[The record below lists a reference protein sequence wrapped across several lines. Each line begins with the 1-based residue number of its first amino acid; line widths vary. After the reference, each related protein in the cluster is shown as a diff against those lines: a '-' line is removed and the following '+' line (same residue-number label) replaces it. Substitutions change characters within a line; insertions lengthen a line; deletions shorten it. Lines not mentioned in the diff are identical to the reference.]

1 MRNIK
6 ILTFILVAFI
16 TNQSWGQQET
26 SITNYWSHM
35 NLFNPAYVGSDNMIN
50 FKSTIRN
57 QWSGISESPV
67 TQMFSYSKPFGDKV
81 GLGLS
86 VVNDK
91 VFVENSTYVGIDF
104 SYKLTVS
111 DNMLLYFGLKAAA
124 NFYSVNAQ
132 SIYTIG
138 AGGVN
143 TFDNSLFNIDQFDP
157 NIGLGF
163 LLKREKWFLSLS
175 VPRMLST
182 ERASTEDN
190 GIGIST
196 TVGTSKPHL
205 YVSSGYEFNLK
216 NPKWSLSPS
225 FLLRSVKD
233 VPVAFDSNLLV
244 SYNDKFDLSFTY
256 GNSKTYAFTFG
267 LDFADKY
274 RIGYSYET
282 SSRSLLSTE
291 WNSSELFLAYSI
303 PYVNKRNIKQTTVDD
318 IIIEE

>member
-6 ILTFILVAFI
+6 FLTFILVTFI

-35 NLFNPAYVGSDNMIN
+35 NLFNPAYVGSDNMVN

-86 VVNDK
+86 IVNDK
-91 VFVENSTYVGIDF
+91 VFIENSTYVGIDF
-104 SYKLTVS
+104 SYKLRVS
-111 DNMLLYFGLKAAA
+111 DKALLYFGLKAAA
-124 NFYSVNAQ
+124 NFYSVNA
-132 SIYTIG
+132 SLI
-138 AGGVN
+138 N
-143 TFDNSLFNIDQFDP
+143 TYSELGFNFPDSNLINLDQFDP

-175 VPRMLST
+175 IPRMLST
-182 ERASTEDN
+182 ERASSEGVT
-190 GIGIST
+190 T

-205 YVSSGYEFNLK
+205 YFSSGYNFNLK
-216 NPKWSLSPS
+216 NPKWSLTPS
-225 FLLRSVKD
+225 FLLRTVKD
-233 VPVAFDSNLLV
+233 VPAVLDSNLLV
-244 SYNDKFDLSFTY
+244 SYMDKVDLSFTY
-256 GNSKTYAFTFG
+256 GSTKTYAFTLG
-267 LDFADKY
+267 IDFADKY
-274 RIGYSYET
+274 RVGYSYET

-303 PYVNKRNIKQTTVDD
+303 PYVNKRNIEQTTVDD

>member
-1 MRNIK
+1 MGNIK
-6 ILTFILVAFI
+6 FLTFILVISI

-35 NLFNPAYVGSDNMIN
+35 NLFNPAYVGSDNMVN

-67 TQMFSYSKPFGDKV
+67 TQMFSYSKPFSDKV

-86 VVNDK
+86 IVNDK

-104 SYKLTVS
+104 SYKLRVS
-111 DNMLLYFGLKAAA
+111 DKALLYFGLKAAA
-124 NFYSVNAQ
+124 NFYSVNA
-132 SIYTIG
+132 SSVYTIG

-190 GIGIST
+190 GVGIST

-205 YVSSGYEFNLK
+205 YVSSGYDFDLK
-216 NPKWSLSPS
+216 NPKWSLTPS
-225 FLLRSVKD
+225 FLLRTVKD
-233 VPVAFDSNLLV
+233 APVAFDSNLLV
-244 SYNDKFDLSFTY
+244 SYNDKVDLSFTY
-256 GNSKTYAFTFG
+256 GNSKTYAVTFG

-274 RIGYSYET
+274 RVGYSYET

-303 PYVNKRNIKQTTVDD
+303 PYVNKRNLKETTVED
-318 IIIEE
+318 ILEE